1 MHRFLTL
8 VTLLVAGLGSACA
21 GDDGFKPLFNG
32 KDLTG
37 WHNVNCAPGTFYVK
51 DNMIITTGKPTGYLR
66 TDKQY
71 ENFILEFEWFH
82 APQKVREKEVTRKA
96 GKGQLLDIHEINVGN
111 SGMFVWGDPIP
122 AMGTGYTRSIEVQV
136 LVGLRAT
143 VAKTGETAYT
153 SQGDLFSIWG
163 ATCKPDRPHPLK
175 WERCLPSEDRC
186 KGEYEWN
193 HYRVEANDG
202 VLKLAVNGKVVS
214 GVSKCNPRKGFLA
227 LESEGSEC
235 RFKNLKI
242 KKLPSTNPKP
252 SEICDVDEGFQC
264 LFTGMDLTGWKATDD
279 HKAHWK
285 MGDGVLTYDGKCT
298 AKDPHLWTDKSYG
311 DFEMVCDWRFHG
323 PAKKMKR
330 PVILPT
336 GETSKQEEEVLD
348 AGDSGIY
355 LRGQAK
361 SQVNIWCWP
370 VGSGEI
376 WGYRTDKKSS
386 AEVKAGATPK
396 VKADNKVGSWN
407 RMIIRMK
414 GDRISV
420 RLNGKLVIDNAE
432 LPGVATSGPI
442 ALQHH
447 GDPVQFRNV
456 FIRELM
462 E

>member
-1 MHRFLTL
+1 MTVKKINLSRSILEDLMVHRFLTL
-8 VTLLVAGLGSACA
+8 VTLLVAGLGPVRA
-21 GDDGFKPLFNG
+21 GDEGFKPLFNG

-82 APQKVREKEVTRKA
+82 APRKVREKEVTKKA
-96 GKGQLLDIHEINVGN
+96 GKGQVLDIHEINVGN

-163 ATCKPDRPHPLK
+163 ATCKPDRPHPLG

-186 KGEYEWN
+186 KGEFEWN

-214 GVSKCNPRKGFLA
+214 GVSRCNPRKGYLA

-242 KKLPSTNPKP
+242 KELPSTNPKP
-252 SEICDVDEGFQC
+252 SEICDVDKGFQC
-264 LFTGMDLTGWKATDD
+264 LFTGLDLTGWKASDEQ
-279 HKAHWK
+279 KKHWK
-285 MGDGVLTYDGKCT
+285 MSDGVLSYDGKGAEKEAT
-298 AKDPHLWTDKSYG
+298 LWSEKSFG
-311 DFEMVCDWRFHG
+311 NFELVCDFKSASAALR
-323 PAKKMKR
+323 
-330 PVILPT
+330 V
-336 GETSKQEEEVLD
+336 
-348 AGDSGIY
+348 
-355 LRGQAK
+355 RGQLLNAIPMEAFNK
-361 SQVNIWCWP
+361 GWNRAQI
-370 VGSGEI
+370 
-376 WGYRTDKKSS
+376 R
-386 AEVKAGATPK
+386 
-396 VKADNKVGSWN
+396 VKADKYRVV
-407 RMIIRMK
+407 I
-414 GDRISV
+414 
-420 RLNGKLVIDNAE
+420 NGKDITDDAKLRSD
-432 LPGVATSGPI
+432 VATGPI
-442 ALQHH
+442 GLTPGAAM
-447 GDPVQFRNV
+447 QFRNV
-456 FIRELM
+456 FIRELK